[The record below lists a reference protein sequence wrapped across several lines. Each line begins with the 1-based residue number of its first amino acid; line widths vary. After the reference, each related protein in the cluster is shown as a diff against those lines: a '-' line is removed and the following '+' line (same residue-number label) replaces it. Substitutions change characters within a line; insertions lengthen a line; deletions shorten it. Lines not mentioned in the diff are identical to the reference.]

1 MKERF
6 LRWITVN
13 CVNPLVSTRKEV
25 VEPNGVNLRET
36 GTFNPT
42 ISDYGTIWDIFVIPL
57 YLRYFLLLQIVN
69 LSSPHFINLL
79 NTNKILLNIEY
90 LKKKY
95 YLQLIP
101 VDHR

>member
-25 VEPNGVNLRET
+25 VEPNGVKLRET
-36 GTFNPT
+36 ETFNPA
-42 ISDYGTIWDIFVIPL
+42 ISDLL
-57 YLRYFLLLQIVN
+57 YLKYFLLLQIVN
-69 LSSPHFINLL
+69 LSSPRFINLL

-90 LKKKY
+90 
-95 YLQLIP
+95 
-101 VDHR
+101 

>member
-25 VEPNGVNLRET
+25 VEPDGVKLRET

-42 ISDYGTIWDIFVIPL
+42 ISDYGAICDIFVIPL
-57 YLRYFLLLQIVN
+57 YLKYFLLLQIVN
-69 LSSPHFINLL
+69 LSSLHFINLL
-79 NTNKILLNIEY
+79 NTNEILLNIEY
-90 LKKKY
+90 
-95 YLQLIP
+95 
-101 VDHR
+101 